1 MNTLET
7 IKYRKSVRKY
17 TDQPITDEQLHEILL
32 AAMTA
37 PSCTNARDW
46 SFIVVR
52 DKETLHKMADCNG
65 KPAQLLK
72 SANIGILVC
81 GDLSKAFQLA
91 KDYWI
96 IDCSIACENMILA
109 ATDLGIGSVWLGT
122 YPQMDRVNNL
132 KELFNLP
139 ENIVPHSIISFGY
152 PEDELFSNKDPEDRF
167 DETCVHYDKWL

>member
-7 IKYRKSVRKY
+7 IKNRKSVRKY

-32 AAMTA
+32 AGMTA
-37 PSCTNARDW
+37 PSCTNAKDW

-52 DKETLHKMADCNG
+52 DKDMLSKMADCNG

-72 SANIGILVC
+72 EANVGILVC
-81 GDLSKAFQLA
+81 GDLSRAFKLA

-122 YPQMDRVNNL
+122 YPQMDRVNGL
-132 KELFNLP
+132 RELFDLP
-139 ENIVPHSIISFGY
+139 EDIIPHSIISFGY
-152 PEDELFSNKDPEDRF
+152 PDGELLSNKDPEDRF
-167 DETCVHYDKWL
+167 EENRVHFNQW